1 MPIYEFRC
9 SECKKR
15 FEKLCVMGE
24 TGEGLA
30 CPNCG
35 AVKPIRVMSSFKSSG
50 GIERDFEGDFEGAF
64 EENNGLNS
72 TGCSGCSAPSCSSC
86 GY

>member
-9 SECKKR
+9 TGCKKR

-24 TGEGLA
+24 TGKDLI

-50 GIERDFEGDFEGAF
+50 SIERDFEGDFEGANDF
-64 EENNGLNS
+64 NN
-72 TGCSGCSAPSCSSC
+72 TGCSGCSSASCSSC

>member
-9 SECKKR
+9 SDCKKR

-24 TGEGLA
+24 TGASLI
-30 CPNCG
+30 CPSCG
-35 AVKPIRVMSSFKSSG
+35 ATKPARIMSSFKPV
-50 GIERDFEGDFEGAF
+50 GIVERGFENNF
-64 EENNGLNS
+64 EENDSFNNS
-72 TGCSGCSAPSCSSC
+72 SCSSCSASSCSSC

>member
-9 SECKKR
+9 SGCKKR

-24 TGEGLA
+24 TGEGLT

-35 AVKPIRVMSSFKSSG
+35 AVKPTRVMSSFKSVGS
-50 GIERDFEGDFEGAF
+50 IESNFENDFA
-64 EENNGLNS
+64 ENNGFNNK
-72 TGCSGCSAPSCSSC
+72 GCSSCSAPSCSSC